1 MLLIQQYPVIC
12 WKYNI
17 MTSQAHIRC
26 FVLVLQIF
34 LYEDV
39 SLTQQRAASPEKVE
53 HNNNQSKRQT
63 KGDQAQMNRLQVS
76 PMLNHT
82 TCQPQSSPSS
92 HNTFHFVLIANRM
105 LHIVGMLVEWLGLDA
120 RRKSATSDGTG
131 R

>member
-1 MLLIQQYPVIC
+1 
-12 WKYNI
+12 

-34 LYEDV
+34 VYEDV
-39 SLTQQRAASPEKVE
+39 SLAQQRTASPEKVE
-53 HNNNQSKRQT
+53 HNSNQSKRQT

-76 PMLNHT
+76 PMLNHSVY
-82 TCQPQSSPSS
+82 QPQSPPSP
-92 HNTFHFVLIANRM
+92 HNTFHFVLIAGRM

-120 RRKSATSDGTG
+120 RIKAATTDSYWY